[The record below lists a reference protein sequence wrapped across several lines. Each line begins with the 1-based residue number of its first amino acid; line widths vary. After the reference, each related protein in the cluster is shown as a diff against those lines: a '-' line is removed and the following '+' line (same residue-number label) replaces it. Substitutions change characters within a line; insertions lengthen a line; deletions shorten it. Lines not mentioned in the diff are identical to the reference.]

1 MFTFTSRAMAA
12 ATAATIALGALSVT
26 PASANGFND
35 NDAAAV
41 AAIAGGIIGA
51 IAGLAAGSHHE
62 EVYDGPRGYGPA
74 YAYGPGFGPGF
85 RRWSYERGDH
95 RGPPFM
101 LGRPSMPREHWHR

>member
-1 MFTFTSRAMAA
+1 MFTLTSRAMAA

-26 PASANGFND
+26 PASANGPND

-62 EVYDGPRGYGPA
+62 EIYDGPRAYGPA
-74 YAYGPGFGPGF
+74 YGYHPGF
-85 RRWSYERGDH
+85 RRWSYERDDR

-101 LGRPSMPREHWHR
+101 RGRPAMPHEHSHR